1 MEGKLGG
8 HSYLRESHTKSLCR
22 WMALLKQYAAK
33 YEKIPEIF
41 VKGASFG
48 GVELLEILGF
58 FIMYKAS
65 RKSFVTQ
72 RQKDCSLW
80 VP

>member
-1 MEGKLGG
+1 MEEKLGG
-8 HSYLRESHTKSLCR
+8 HYYLRESHTKSLYK
-22 WMALLKQYAAK
+22 WMALLKQYTAK

-58 FIMYKAS
+58 FIIYKAS

-72 RQKDCSLW
+72 RQNGCSLR